1 MKKIYYYIFIL
12 IITLTMVSCENVS
25 NYSDE
30 DHYNNIKSIV
40 KEKYL
45 YKEDNKVSFFM
56 YPLYDENEEISYYL
70 IKFYY
75 SGYMYVKIDKE
86 DNENPYK
93 IPYKSETWSKYKY
106 VYNDANYAYPL
117 IHDNDYIREYELDSS
132 NNVIEYNESPYE
144 VADVLDQKLYLL
156 KIHEL
161 SVSDILVPA
170 IKSGE
175 KFINLVSMEEFYYLP
190 FYPQNRIP
198 YLNLNFTKPL

>member
-75 SGYMYVKIDKE
+75 SGYLYVKIDKE

-93 IPYKSETWSKYKY
+93 IPYTLKNWSKYKFI
-106 VYNDANYAYPL
+106 YNDREHGTQL
-117 IHDNDYIREYELDSS
+117 IFDSRYIREYEVDSS
-132 NNVIEYNESPYE
+132 NNVIEYDESPYE

-161 SVSDILVPA
+161 SESDILVPA
-170 IKSGE
+170 IKSGD